1 MLPTAFK
8 FSKLDYNKGDCDEG
22 SVISDLSHLTDH
34 YPAAYKAFFSL
45 LGGALCIFKLGPAW
59 LEPTGPQVQHFI
71 REARPIYGHPIA
83 DSWLKIGTD
92 IYKYLDSC
100 SGEWISI
107 DPVAFPMLIS
117 IPFAWEQCVVS
128 QTCGG
133 ASR

>member
-1 MLPTAFK
+1 MPTAFK
-8 FSKLDYNKGDCDEG
+8 FSKFNYNEGDCDKG
-22 SVISDLSHLTDH
+22 GVVSDPSRLTDH
-34 YPAAYKAFFSL
+34 YPAAYKAFFGL
-45 LGGALCIFKLGPAW
+45 LSGALCIFKSGPAW
-59 LEPTGPQVQHFI
+59 LEPMDSQAQHFI
-71 REARPIYGHPIA
+71 REARPVYGHPIA

-100 SGEWISI
+100 SVEWTAI

-117 IPFAWEQCVVS
+117 IPFAWERCVVS